1 MANESPLV
9 GKYSE
14 FILAGGVVG
23 ILIIMVMPLPTVM
36 LDILLSF
43 SITFSLIILLVSLY
57 MLQALEF
64 SVFPSLLLIVTLYR
78 LSLNI
83 ASTRV
88 ILLHG
93 NEGTG
98 AAGQVIKSFGD
109 FVVGGNYVVGMVV
122 FLILVIIN
130 FVVITK
136 GSVRTSEVAARFT
149 LDAIPGKQMGIDADL
164 NAGMINEQEAQ
175 KRRRKLEQEADFYG
189 SMDGAIRFVRGDAIA
204 SIIITGINLLGG
216 FFIGVFQQ
224 GMDISQAAEI
234 YATLTI
240 GDGLV
245 SQLPALVIST
255 AAGIVVTRA
264 ASDKSLGR
272 DIASQLLIHP
282 KAFAITSAVLFF
294 FGMVPGLPHFA
305 FFVLAIVVG
314 AIAYFTFESQKAT
327 QAEEIKKIE
336 EEKRAP
342 VPEKVESLLP
352 LDVVELEVGYELI
365 PLVDAARDGELLN
378 RIKSIRRQF
387 ALEIGIIVPP
397 VHIRDNLQL
406 KPNEYSILVKGT
418 EVARGEL
425 MMGYFLAMN
434 PGVETGDIGGI
445 PTKEPTFGLPATW
458 ITENEKGKA
467 QMAGYTVVDNVTV
480 VTTHIKE
487 IIKNYAHDLLGRQE
501 TQELLDNVKETHPKA
516 VEDIIP
522 NLLSLAQVQTILQN
536 LLKEQVSIR
545 DILTILEVLGKFA
558 PTTKDTELL
567 TEYVRQALARPIS
580 KQYQTAKGEIPV
592 LTVDQ
597 KIEDMLSSSIQRTE
611 FGSYVSLE
619 PDTATKL
626 LNKIKDTLEKISSV
640 EIQPIILSS
649 QNIRVHLKK
658 LTERF
663 IPNLVCLSH
672 NEIAPSAKIKTLGVI
687 TL

>member
-1 MANESPLV
+1 MVKEFPLV
-9 GKYSE
+9 IKYSD
-14 FILAGGVVG
+14 FAIAAGVVG
-23 ILIIMVMPLPTVM
+23 ILIIMIMPLPTFI

-43 SITFSLIILLVSLY
+43 SITFSLIILLVSMY
-57 MLQALEF
+57 MLHALEF
-64 SVFPSLLLIVTLYR
+64 SVFPSLLLLITLYR
-78 LSLNI
+78 LSLNV
-83 ASTRV
+83 ASTRI

-93 NEGTG
+93 NEGVG
-98 AAGQVIKSFGD
+98 AAGQVIRSFGE
-109 FVVGGNYVVGMVV
+109 FVVGGNYVVGMVI

-164 NAGMINEQEAQ
+164 NAGMIDEREAQ
-175 KRRRKLEQEADFYG
+175 SRRRKLEQEADFYG

-204 SIIITGINLLGG
+204 GIIITIVNVLGG

-224 GMDISQAAEI
+224 GMDISEAAQV
-234 YATLTI
+234 YTLLTI

-245 SQLPALVIST
+245 SQLPALIIST

-264 ASDKSLGR
+264 SSDKNLGR
-272 DIASQLLIHP
+272 DLSSQLLLHP
-282 KAFAITSAVLFF
+282 RAFGVASVVLFF
-294 FGMVPGLPHFA
+294 FGIVPGLPHLA

-314 AIAYFTFESQKAT
+314 AIAYFTFEAQK
-327 QAEEIKKIE
+327 QAKEEEIKKIE
-336 EEKRAP
+336 EEKQAP
-342 VPEKVESLLP
+342 VKERVESLLP
-352 LDVVELEVGYELI
+352 LDTIELEVGYELI
-365 PLVDAARDGELLN
+365 PLVDASKDGELLD

-397 VHIRDNLQL
+397 IHIRDNLQL
-406 KPNEYSILVKGT
+406 KPNEYTIIIKGT
-418 EVARGEL
+418 EVSRGDL

-434 PGVETGDIGGI
+434 PGVEAGKIEGI
-445 PTKEPTFGLPATW
+445 PTKEPTFGLPAFW
-458 ITENEKGKA
+458 ITESEKGKA
-467 QMAGYTVVDNVTV
+467 QMAGYTVVDTATV
-480 VTTHIKE
+480 MTTHLKE
-487 IIKNYAHDLLGRQE
+487 IIKNHGHDLLGRQE
-501 TQELLDNVKETHPKA
+501 TQSLLDNVKETHPKA

-522 NLLSLAQVQTILQN
+522 NLLSLAEVQTILQN

-545 DILTILEVLGKFA
+545 DILTILEVLGKYA
-558 PTTKDTELL
+558 SKTKDTDVL

-580 KQYQTAKGEIPV
+580 KQYQTSTGEIPV

-611 FGSYVSLE
+611 LGSYVSIE
-619 PDTATKL
+619 PGMASKL
-626 LNKIKDTLEKISSV
+626 LSKIKEALENVSPV
-640 EIQPIILSS
+640 EAQPVILSS
-649 QNIRVHLKK
+649 PNIRAHLKK

-672 NEIAPSAKIKTLGVI
+672 NEIAPSVKIKNLGLI

>member
-1 MANESPLV
+1 MADEPSMM
-9 GKYSE
+9 GKYSD
-14 FILAGGVVG
+14 IGIAVGVVG
-23 ILIIMVMPLPTVM
+23 VLVIMVMPLPTII

-43 SITFSLIILLVSLY
+43 SITFAVVILLVSMY
-57 MLQALEF
+57 MRQALEF

-83 ASTRV
+83 ASTRI

-93 NEGTG
+93 DEGTS

-109 FVVGGNYVVGMVV
+109 FVVGGNYVVGAVI

-164 NAGMINEQEAQ
+164 NAGMIDEKEAQ
-175 KRRRKLEQEADFYG
+175 SRRKKLEQEADFYG

-204 SIIITGINLLGG
+204 GIIITGVNILGG

-224 GMDISQAAEI
+224 GMDLSEAAEV
-234 YATLTI
+234 YTLLTI

-245 SQLPALVIST
+245 SQLPALIIST

-264 ASDKSLGR
+264 SSDRNLGS
-272 DIASQLLIHP
+272 DIAKQLLFYP
-282 KAFAITSAVLFF
+282 RAFAIASAVLFF
-294 FGMVPGLPHFA
+294 FGLVPGLPHFA
-305 FFVLAIVVG
+305 FFVLAIIVG
-314 AIAYFTFESQKAT
+314 AIAYFTIESQRKEKE
-327 QAEEIKKIE
+327 EEIRKIG
-336 EEKRAP
+336 EEKKTP
-342 VPEKVESLLP
+342 VPERVEALLP
-352 LDVVELEVGYELI
+352 LDVIELEVGYELI
-365 PLVDAARDGELLN
+365 PLVDASKNGELLD

-397 VHIRDNLQL
+397 IHIRDNLQL
-406 KPNEYSILVKGT
+406 KPSEYSILVKGT

-425 MMGYFLAMN
+425 MTGYYLAMN
-434 PGVETGDIGGI
+434 PGMGKETIEGI
-445 PTKEPTFGLPATW
+445 PTQEPTFGLPATW
-458 ITENEKGKA
+458 ITEKEKGRA
-467 QMAGYTVVDNVTV
+467 QMAGDTVVDNATV
-480 VTTHIKE
+480 VTTHLKE
-487 IIKNYAHDLLGRQE
+487 ILKNNAHEMLGRPE
-501 TQELLDNVKETHPKA
+501 TQSLLDNIKETHPKA

-522 NLLSLAQVQTILQN
+522 NLLSLAQVQTVLQN
-536 LLKEQVSIR
+536 LLKEQVVIR
-545 DILTILEVLGKFA
+545 DILTILEILGKYA
-558 PTTKDTELL
+558 PTTKDTEIL
-567 TEYVRQALARPIS
+567 TEYVRQALARPIT
-580 KQYQTAKGEIPV
+580 KQYQTTTGEIPV
-592 LTVDQ
+592 LTLDQ
-597 KIEDMLSSSIQRTE
+597 KIEDILIGSIQRTD

-619 PDTATKL
+619 PDTASNL
-626 LNKIKDTLEKISSV
+626 LTKIKDALEKVPPV
-640 EIQPIILSS
+640 EAHPVILSS
-649 QNIRVHLKK
+649 PNIRVHLKK

-672 NEIAPSAKIKTLGVI
+672 NEIAPSVKIKNLGVI